1 MFNGTNFCRIRSNG
15 FFLLNESFFWGWGGE
30 QKIGK
35 VGRSFDLDLDLYH
48 IVAKK
53 NIEKTKL
60 DAKLEP

>member
-1 MFNGTNFCRIRSNG
+1 MKVVFGG
-15 FFLLNESFFWGWGGE
+15 GWGE